1 MLSKCLN
8 PACTASFRYLR
19 DGRIYQLEFPSSPNS
34 PSPFRRREYFWL
46 CGSCCSTM
54 TVVLRDGHG
63 SVQSR
68 YPDFVSGVE
77 AEVPDPEAI
86 IPGAG

>member
-8 PACTASFRYLR
+8 PACTSSFRYLR
-19 DGRIYQLEFPSSPNS
+19 DGRIFQLEIAPSPNS

-63 SVQSR
+63 SVQSL
-68 YPDFVSGVE
+68 YPDFVSEDDADVL
-77 AEVPDPEAI
+77 DPEALV
-86 IPGAG
+86 PGKC

>member
-19 DGRIYQLEFPSSPNS
+19 DGRIFQLEIPPSPNS
-34 PSPFRRREYFWL
+34 SSPFRRREYFWL

-54 TVVLRDGHG
+54 TVVLQDGHG
-63 SVQSR
+63 SVQAT
-68 YPDFVSGVE
+68 YQDFVSEDDSDVLD
-77 AEVPDPEAI
+77 AEAI
-86 IPGAG
+86 IPGEC